1 MFGKPA
7 ICYHAQCFS
16 DLANDISSPFMAR
29 RDVLR
34 QACVLGV
41 ALACNEVPRHFL
53 ESACHLPRA
62 RISIPIG
69 SYVPR
74 CAIRRVSNT
83 VICNQT
89 VSLFNHRPTTVKH
102 VTVCSQD

>member
-1 MFGKPA
+1 
-7 ICYHAQCFS
+7 
-16 DLANDISSPFMAR
+16 MAHR
-29 RDVLR
+29 VLR
-34 QACVLGV
+34 QAHVLGV
-41 ALACNEVPRHFL
+41 ALASNEVTRHFL
-53 ESACHLPRA
+53 ESACHFHMPSRA

-89 VSLFNHRPTTVKH
+89 VSLFNHRPTTVK
-102 VTVCSQD
+102 